1 MPFYLIQVAYND
13 TAAKAMIADPQP
25 RENVTRKAAKSL
37 GGKLHAFFFSFGEY
51 DAVAIVELPDNQ
63 AAAALAL
70 AGDGGG
76 ALARYTTTVLLT
88 TAEAVEAMRRAQKE
102 VYAPPT

>member
-25 RENVTRKAAKSL
+25 RENVTRKTAESL
-37 GGKLHAFFFSFGEY
+37 GGKLACFLFLWRIRRGR
-51 DAVAIVELPDNQ
+51 DRRAAGQQ

-76 ALARYTTTVLLT
+76 ALARVQHDRSDDDRGSRRGD
-88 TAEAVEAMRRAQKE
+88 AEGEERGLCAAG
-102 VYAPPT
+102 